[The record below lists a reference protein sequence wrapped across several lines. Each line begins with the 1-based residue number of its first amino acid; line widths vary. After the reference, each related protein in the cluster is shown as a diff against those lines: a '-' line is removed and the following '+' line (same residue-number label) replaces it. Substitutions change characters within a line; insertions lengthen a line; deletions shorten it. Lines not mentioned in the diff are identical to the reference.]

1 MNPRYD
7 REPPAP
13 SPLDEYLSAASLRSS
28 PWVLRRLR
36 ELRFEGRLVR
46 GWTPPL
52 VRVVPPNESREW
64 RKGDPA

>member
-1 MNPRYD
+1 MNPHAD

-36 ELRFEGRLVR
+36 ELRLEGHLVK
-46 GWTPPL
+46 GWTPPV
-52 VRVVPPNESREW
+52 VRIAVPNESRGWGSRE
-64 RKGDPA
+64 AT

>member
-1 MNPRYD
+1 MNPRPD

-13 SPLDEYLSAASLRSS
+13 SALDEYLSAASLRSS

-36 ELRFEGRLVR
+36 ELQFEGRLVR

-52 VRVVPPNESREW
+52 VRIPAPNDSRRWGGRNE
-64 RKGDPA
+64 D